1 MKTALDFYIQTQ
13 KRENIYNFLR
23 VKTVL
28 ALIEKQIADGGY
40 NSHFKTKQRLNEQEL
55 SAFVQFL
62 RVLGFRVTVCCS
74 LFDVVTKI
82 NDYEIIV
89 DWSFNEKA
97 DDNLIEQL
105 KNSGSV
111 FYAA

>member
-13 KRENIYNFLR
+13 KQKNIYNFLR

-28 ALIEKQIADGGY
+28 ALIKKQIADGNY
-40 NSHFKTKQRLNEQEL
+40 NSHFKTRQRLNEQEL

-62 RVLGFRVTVCCS
+62 RVLGFQVKVYCS

-82 NDYEIIV
+82 NDYEIIIS
-89 DWSFNEKA
+89 WSFSKKA
-97 DDNLIEQL
+97 NTNLIKRL
-105 KNSGSV
+105 KEDIGGV
-111 FYAA
+111 QAD

>member
-13 KRENIYNFLR
+13 KQKNIYNFLR

-28 ALIEKQIADGGY
+28 ALIEKQVADGGY

-62 RVLGFRVTVCCS
+62 RVLGFRVKVCCS

-82 NDYEIIV
+82 NDYEIII
-89 DWSFNEKA
+89 DWSFSKKA
-97 DDNLIEQL
+97 NTDLIKRLRED
-105 KNSGSV
+105 SGGV
-111 FYAA
+111 QAA